1 MAELLLQSG
10 ANVNIQNSSCWSALH
25 LAVHCGKQECVQL
38 LLEKDCDLFVKNKD
52 GKTAEDL
59 ALATGNEAIV
69 GLILKKRMDLLSVPS
84 NTSNDLADTHGDCKI
99 CFEPKNGVFAFSPCF
114 HAVACKDCC
123 ARIIEGDDN
132 KCPICRKE
140 VNEFKKIFM

>member
-59 ALATGNEAIV
+59 ALATGNEANWPNHV
-69 GLILKKRMDLLSVPS
+69 VLVRLSYLVSSSYLTHSKTVLLVS
-84 NTSNDLADTHGDCKI
+84 K
-99 CFEPKNGVFAFSPCF
+99 FAYF
-114 HAVACKDCC
+114 
-123 ARIIEGDDN
+123 
-132 KCPICRKE
+132 
-140 VNEFKKIFM
+140 

>member
-1 MAELLLQSG
+1 MYVESKRAR
-10 ANVNIQNSSCWSALH
+10 
-25 LAVHCGKQECVQL
+25 
-38 LLEKDCDLFVKNKD
+38 LEREKEERRLREETSVAFS
-52 GKTAEDL
+52 AEDL

-69 GLILKKRMDLLSVPS
+69 GLILKKRMDLLSVNQPSVPS